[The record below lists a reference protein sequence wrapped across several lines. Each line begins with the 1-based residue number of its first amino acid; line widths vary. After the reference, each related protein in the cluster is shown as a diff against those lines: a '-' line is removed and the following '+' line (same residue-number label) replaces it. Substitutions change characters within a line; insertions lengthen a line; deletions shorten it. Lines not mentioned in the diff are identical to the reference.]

1 MSNAIQKLKDSIK
14 KGETVILFPHETR
27 EILDE
32 LNRLKRLVANSQI
45 KELISSGQASWEDL
59 D

>member
-1 MSNAIQKLKDSIK
+1 MSNAIAKFQLSVEKN
-14 KGETVILFPHETR
+14 EVVILFPHETR

-32 LNRLKRLVANSQI
+32 LNRLKRQAANSNIQT
-45 KELISSGQASWEDL
+45 LIARGQASIEDM

>member
-1 MSNAIQKLKDSIK
+1 MSNAIQKFKDSIK

-45 KELISSGQASWEDL
+45 KELISSGQASMEDM